1 MPTAR
6 KPLWIA
12 LLSIPLAGLVTV
24 VLFARRDE
32 APRRV
37 DLEPPAPPPTELAQT
52 EEPVDLLPI
61 PVIREEEGATTTTVL
76 WPLKIELEMIE
87 ARFLPQQEGVPPVG
101 SGANARL
108 SGQIADANEQGAMAE
123 IRFVAGANEGRVL
136 KTDADGRFG
145 ATDLYPGLSIVD
157 VRAPGTLGSRREVR
171 LRRGQ
176 ETLLNIGYG
185 RPGSCFGRVQDT
197 TGTGIAGADVAVD
210 GTRVLTD
217 DEGGF
222 YLPAVAAGQVLVEVE
237 KEGYALYQELVY
249 ISGGAVTQADRL
261 TFTLKP
267 AVELRVAIRNNVGG
281 PGPVLLYLLSD
292 RKVYSAN
299 AAQRNES
306 FPWHRI
312 NPVEVQPGTPVTIG
326 KLPPEVIKVHAF
338 RPGARAPVK
347 PVNLAGDL
355 RDIEIQLEP
364 APTIVGRVLQNEKPV
379 LGATVRLE
387 APDRVRATLGY
398 FTEASYFLETA
409 VLPNLP
415 PGFQEVKTDREGR
428 FMLSAWTD
436 VSPVRYIE
444 ARAPGGAGWTGRFV
458 QPDDSEVVLELKEVD
473 LGDSVLALDFPGRH
487 QGLPV
492 ELWIGGSPTAVR
504 IVPPDQPLEVA
515 DLVAGLWRVRASWHA
530 KTVLPDEELVIEG
543 ATTKEIALP
552 PECIEGQDEDT
563 WRRAGRGDEYP
574 RGE

>member
-1 MPTAR
+1 MAMAR
-6 KPLWIA
+6 KPLWIV
-12 LLSIPLAGLVTV
+12 LLSIPLAAV
-24 VLFARRDE
+24 VLVVLLARRDE
-32 APRRV
+32 PRVV
-37 DLEPPAPPPTELAQT
+37 DLDPPVAPAVETAEPEPPRE
-52 EEPVDLLPI
+52 LLP
-61 PVIREEEGATTTTVL
+61 PVEVRVEEGNATTTVL
-76 WPLKIELEMIE
+76 WPLKVELELVE

-108 SGQIADANEQGAMAE
+108 SGQISDVNEQGVVAE
-123 IRFVAGANEGRVL
+123 IRFVAGANTGRVL
-136 KTDADGRFG
+136 KSDPEGRFG
-145 ATDLYPGLSIVD
+145 ATDLYPGLSIVE
-157 VRAPGTLGSRREVR
+157 VHGPGTLGSRREVR

-185 RPGSCFGRVQDT
+185 RPGAVFGKVQDR
-197 TGTGIAGADVAVD
+197 TGTGIGGADVSVD
-210 GTRVLTD
+210 GTHILTD

-222 YLPAVAAGQVLVEVE
+222 YLPTVAAGQVLVEVE
-237 KEGYALYQELVY
+237 KDGFALYQELVW
-249 ISGGAVTQADRL
+249 IAGGSVTPADRL

-267 AVELRVAIRNNVGG
+267 AVELRVAVRGNAGG

-312 NPVEVQPGTPVTIG
+312 NPVEVMPGTPVTIG

-338 RPGARAPVK
+338 RAGARAPVK

-355 RDIEIQLEP
+355 RDIEINLEP
-364 APTIVGRVLQNEKPV
+364 APTIVGRVLQDDAPV
-379 LGATVRLE
+379 FGATVRLE

-428 FMLSAWTD
+428 FTLSAWTD

-444 ARAPGGAGWTGRFV
+444 ARAPGGGGWTGRFV
-458 QPDDSEVVLELKEVD
+458 QPDDSEVVLQLKEVD
-473 LGDSVLALDFPGRH
+473 LGDAQLSFEFPGRH

-492 ELWIGGSPTAVR
+492 ELWIRGSPSPARV
-504 IVPPDQPLEVA
+504 VPADQELEVR
-515 DLVAGLWRVRASWHA
+515 DLVAGLWRVRASWHGQ
-530 KTVLPDEELVIEG
+530 TVLPDEEIVIEG
-543 ATTKEIALP
+543 SQTKEILLP
-552 PECIEGQDEDT
+552 PEAIEGQDEEA

-574 RGE
+574 GG